1 MRAANMERITSVLV
15 FAVAAT
21 FPCTLLAVT
30 QVPIQQRVRAANDS
44 AYGCLICHADKR
56 RAFRAGAH
64 SERGIRCHDCHGG
77 DPRGYE
83 TATAHGGRFVG
94 TPTKQGTVT
103 MCSTCHAD
111 PNQMRQYGLAADQL
125 AEFRTSRHGELLLDR
140 GNDDAPTCTDC
151 HDAHLILPPEDS
163 RSNVHPT
170 RIPAT
175 CGACHQNA
183 DLMAKYGLPTDQLK
197 RYRAGAHGIAVFEE
211 QNYAAPTCIG
221 CHGSHAALPP
231 KVTEIAHV
239 CGTCHELLARSLYEG
254 AHGEPALSGAFP
266 GCLGCHSNHGTER
279 LRDEDVA
286 DSCLSCHE
294 TDSQAAALGQELE
307 DRILRAR
314 GEIDAAVGAINGM
327 VASGRDVADERFRLR
342 AARTA
347 FRQIAHVQH
356 SLDIGQLEDLGRQV
370 RSETERIRATAEQ
383 WAEHRWERK
392 LWLAPIW
399 FLTLAG
405 MALAWFKRREV
416 GR

>member
-1 MRAANMERITSVLV
+1 
-15 FAVAAT
+15 
-21 FPCTLLAVT
+21 
-30 QVPIQQRVRAANDS
+30 
-44 AYGCLICHADKR
+44 
-56 RAFRAGAH
+56 
-64 SERGIRCHDCHGG
+64 
-77 DPRGYE
+77 
-83 TATAHGGRFVG
+83 
-94 TPTKQGTVT
+94 

-125 AEFRTSRHGELLLDR
+125 AEFRTSRHGELLLEQ

-151 HDAHLILPPEDS
+151 HDAHLILPPEDA

-170 RIPAT
+170 NIPAT

-183 DLMAKYGLPTDQLK
+183 ALMQKYGLPTDQLR

-239 CGTCHELLARSLYEG
+239 CGDCHVLLARSLYEG
-254 AHGEPALSGAFP
+254 AHGEPALNGAFP

-279 LRDEDVA
+279 VRDEDVA
-286 DSCLSCHE
+286 ESCLACHE
-294 TDSQAAALGQELE
+294 AGDQAAALGQELE
-307 DRILRAR
+307 DRILHA
-314 GEIDAAVGAINGM
+314 GSELDAAAVAINEM

-342 AARTA
+342 AARTS

-356 SLDIGQLEDLGRQV
+356 SLDVGQLDDLGRQV
-370 RSETERIRATAEQ
+370 RTETERIRATAEQ

-405 MALAWFKRREV
+405 VALAWFKWREL
-416 GR
+416 GGHA

>member
-1 MRAANMERITSVLV
+1 MSTALRLQ
-15 FAVAAT
+15 
-21 FPCTLLAVT
+21 AVT
-30 QVPIQQRVRAANDS
+30 LALGLVLMAMPLGRASATTPRPQTTQIVSDT

-56 RAFRAGAH
+56 RSFRSGVH

-77 DPRGYE
+77 NPRGYE

-94 TPTKQGTVT
+94 TPTKRGIVA

-125 AEFRTSRHGELLLDR
+125 AEFRTSRHGELLLEQT
-140 GNDDAPTCTDC
+140 NDDAPTCTDC
-151 HDAHLILPPEDS
+151 HDAHLILPPEDA

-170 RIPAT
+170 KIPAT
-175 CGACHQNA
+175 CGACHQDA
-183 DLMAKYGLPTDQLK
+183 QLMGKYGLPTDQLR
-197 RYRAGAHGIAVFEE
+197 RYRAGAHGIAVFDE

-239 CGTCHELLARSLYEG
+239 CGDCHVLLARSLYQG
-254 AHGEPALSGAFP
+254 AHGEPALNGAIP

-279 LRDEDVA
+279 VRDQDVA
-286 DSCLSCHE
+286 ESCLACHE
-294 TDSQAAALGQELE
+294 AGSQMAMLGQELE
-307 DRILRAR
+307 DRILHA
-314 GEIDAAVGAINGM
+314 GNELEAAAGAINEM
-327 VASGRDVADERFRLR
+327 VTSGRDVADERFRLR
-342 AARTA
+342 AARSA

-356 SLDIGQLEDLGRQV
+356 SLDVGQLDDLGRQV

-405 MALAWFKRREV
+405 VALAWFKWKEL
-416 GR
+416 G

>member
-1 MRAANMERITSVLV
+1 MSTALRRQ
-15 FAVAAT
+15 AT
-21 FPCTLLAVT
+21 MLAVGLAL
-30 QVPIQQRVRAANDS
+30 AAIPRSGVHAALPALQGPQAVSDS

-56 RAFRAGAH
+56 RAFRMGVH

-77 DPRGYE
+77 DPRVFE
-83 TATAHGGRFVG
+83 TATAHRGRFVG
-94 TPTKQGTVT
+94 TPTKRGTVT

-125 AEFRTSRHGELLLDR
+125 AEFRTSRHGELLLGR

-151 HDAHLILPPEDS
+151 HDAHLILPPEDA

-170 RIPAT
+170 NIPAT
-175 CGACHQNA
+175 CGACHQA
-183 DLMAKYGLPTDQLK
+183 AELMAEYDLPTDQLR

-231 KVTEIAHV
+231 QVTEIAHV
-239 CGTCHELLARSLYEG
+239 CGDCHVLLARSLYEG
-254 AHGEPALSGAFP
+254 AHGPPALSGAFP

-279 LRDEDVA
+279 VRDENVA
-286 DSCLSCHE
+286 ESCLACHE
-294 TDSQAAALGQELE
+294 AGSQMAALGQELE
-307 DRILRAR
+307 DRILHAR
-314 GEIDAAVGAINGM
+314 SELDAAAAAINEM
-327 VASGRDVADERFRLR
+327 VGSGRDVADERFRLR
-342 AARTA
+342 AARSA

-356 SLDIGQLEDLGRQV
+356 SLAVGELDDLGRQV
-370 RSETERIRATAEQ
+370 RTETERIRATAEQ

-405 MALAWFKRREV
+405 VALAWFKWREL
-416 GR
+416 GG